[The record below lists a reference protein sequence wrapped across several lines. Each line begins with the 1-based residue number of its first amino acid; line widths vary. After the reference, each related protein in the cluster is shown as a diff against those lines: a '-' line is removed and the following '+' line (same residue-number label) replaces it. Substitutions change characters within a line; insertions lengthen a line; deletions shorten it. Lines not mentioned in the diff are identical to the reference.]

1 MAESPKRLS
10 MSFFAFY
17 FSPTVVVVVV
27 VNVVVIV
34 VNALAP
40 KTGFDF
46 EEKFSYSERIFL
58 TVKIVLGGKK
68 PDQQKI

>member
-1 MAESPKRLS
+1 

-17 FSPTVVVVVV
+17 FLPTVVVVNFVVV
-27 VNVVVIV
+27 VNVAVNVVLVIV
-34 VNALAP
+34 DALAH

-46 EEKFSYSERIFL
+46 EEKFSYSEQIFL
-58 TVKIVLGGKK
+58 IVKIVLGGKK

>member
-1 MAESPKRLS
+1 

-17 FSPTVVVVVV
+17 FSPTGVVV
-27 VNVVVIV
+27 VNVVNAAVNVVLVIV
-34 VNALAP
+34 DALAH

-46 EEKFSYSERIFL
+46 EEKFSYSEQIFL
-58 TVKIVLGGKK
+58 IVKIVLGGKK

>member
-1 MAESPKRLS
+1 

-17 FSPTVVVVVV
+17 FLPTVVVVNFVVV
-27 VNVVVIV
+27 VNVAVNVVLVIV
-34 VNALAP
+34 DALAP

-46 EEKFSYSERIFL
+46 EEKFSYSEQIFL
-58 TVKIVLGGKK
+58 IVKIVLGGKK

>member
-1 MAESPKRLS
+1 

-27 VNVVVIV
+27 VNVVNAAVNVVLVIV
-34 VNALAP
+34 DALAP

-46 EEKFSYSERIFL
+46 EEKFSYSEQIFL
-58 TVKIVLGGKK
+58 IVKIVLGGKK

>member
-1 MAESPKRLS
+1 

-17 FSPTVVVVVV
+17 FSPTNVVVVVANAA
-27 VNVVVIV
+27 VNVVLVIV
-34 VNALAP
+34 DALAP